1 MPARILVADDNPIVR
16 TTLRLLLEGIGQS
29 GIIEAE
35 NGREAVSKTVEL
47 RPDVVILDLAMPV
60 LDGLHAA
67 REISQQLPQTPML
80 IYTMHWSPHLEV
92 EAQKFGVRKI
102 ISKANSSLLLSSV
115 QQLLDEIPPPP
126 ALHAAE
132 AIPPHILQPSE
143 PAAKLVPSEP
153 SLPSPAVSLAA
164 EAGPASSQP
173 EAAEDPPAELSP
185 STVSDPPGE
194 SN

>member
-1 MPARILVADDNPIVR
+1 M
-16 TTLRLLLEGIGQS
+16 
-29 GIIEAE
+29 IEAE
-35 NGREAVSKTVEL
+35 NGREAVPKTVEL

-115 QQLLDEIPPPP
+115 QQLLDEILRRLRSMRPRRSRR
-126 ALHAAE
+126 
-132 AIPPHILQPSE
+132 IFF
-143 PAAKLVPSEP
+143 
-153 SLPSPAVSLAA
+153 SPASLRPSSFRQNQACTLALSFPRCRGRRSFFAA
-164 EAGPASSQP
+164 RSR
-173 EAAEDPPAELSP
+173 
-185 STVSDPPGE
+185 
-194 SN
+194 